1 MLIGSYEHSV
11 DAKGRVFIPAK
22 WREDLGTTVVVMPG
36 ITGSSEDKCLT
47 CMSLSSWEEML
58 TKFKTVAMTD
68 AIAQRTL
75 RSLLARSADCDTDK
89 QGRILI
95 TAPLRELGEI
105 DKEAVLVGMGNRI
118 EIWSSKLW
126 KEYCESEAQNG
137 DDDVWQHLMGLGI

>member
-68 AIAQRTL
+68 AVAQRTL
-75 RSLLARSADCDTDK
+75 RSLLARSADCETDK

-95 TAPLRELGEI
+95 SAPLRELGEI

-126 KEYCESEAQNG
+126 KEYCEREAQNG